1 MKAIIFAVASILV
14 VTATTT
20 ASVARPHSPGLAGS
34 HASSGYR
41 SPLPRDA
48 YRARSAKSWRHYTRS
63 GHSGRHHRQYASLG
77 TPASHRGVGARPS
90 RWCGWWM
97 RTQKGG
103 GPELNLASNWRHWG
117 RPTGPRVGAVVVW
130 ADTDHDRLY
139 VVEGRGNTLS
149 VAEGNRRRQE
159 RGDKLVPIKLMPLG
173 GDLDRAVEHVR
184 LDVARAL
191 WPRGRASP
199 STRQGARAYRRAA
212 AHGGA

>member
-130 ADTDHDRLY
+130 AHHVGMIT
-139 VVEGRGNTLS
+139 GRTADGHWIVKSGNDGGKVRERPRS
-149 VAEGNRRRQE
+149 VAG
-159 RGDKLVPIKLMPLG
+159 
-173 GDLDRAVEHVR
+173 AVFR
-184 LDVARAL
+184 I
-191 WPRGRASP
+191 
-199 STRQGARAYRRAA
+199 
-212 AHGGA
+212 